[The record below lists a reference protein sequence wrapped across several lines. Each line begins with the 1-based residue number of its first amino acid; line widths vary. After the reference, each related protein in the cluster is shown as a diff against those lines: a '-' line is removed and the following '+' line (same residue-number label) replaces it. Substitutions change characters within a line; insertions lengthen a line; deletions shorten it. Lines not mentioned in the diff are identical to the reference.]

1 MGTKKKDKEFLWL
14 KVLHIIEDVGTK
26 DISNVHKLLKE
37 LNKKFYI
44 KERNAN
50 KNSKI

>member
-14 KVLHIIEDVGTK
+14 KVLHSIEDVDIK

-37 LNKKFYI
+37 LNKNFFI
-44 KERNAN
+44 KERKSNI
-50 KNSKI
+50 KN